1 MAAFDLAT
9 LCCVVGAAL
18 LVLLKKDPRF
28 FLGKRPKIHWRIE
41 VLDGPR
47 GEASPCRMLPK
58 FARELGDLI
67 EMMING
73 LKAQRLAASPFCP
86 ASWPKKEVE
95 VGDIFGRRYFP
106 YTL

>member
-9 LCCVVGAAL
+9 LCCIVGAAL
-18 LVLLKKDPRF
+18 LVLLKKDP
-28 FLGKRPKIHWRIE
+28 IHWRSE
-41 VLDGPR
+41 VLDAPR
-47 GEASPCRMLPK
+47 GEIDPKKTKPCRMLPK

-73 LKAQRLAASPFCP
+73 LKALQRLAASPFCP

-95 VGDIFGRRYFP
+95 VCDIFGRRCFP